1 MIVGIGCDLC
11 ETARMEKLLEDGR
24 FLQRY
29 FAPEEQA
36 YIQDRGKMAAS
47 SMAAAF
53 AAKEAFVKALGTGFQ
68 DIDPAEIVILHDKY
82 GKPYY
87 APVGRAAAHASQLCI
102 TSLHLSL
109 SHENGMALA
118 FAIAERNT

>member
-11 ETARMEKLLEDGR
+11 DTERMEKLLGDGR
-24 FLQRY
+24 FLKRY

-36 YIQDRGKMAAS
+36 YITDRGWMAAS

-68 DIDPAEIVILHDKY
+68 DISPADIVILHDKY

-87 APVGRAAAHASQLCI
+87 ELRGQAAAHASQMNI
-102 TSLHLSL
+102 TCLHLSL
-109 SHENGMALA
+109 SHENNMALA
-118 FAIAERNT
+118 FAAAERNT